1 MNDTI
6 VDTRYAVKRKLVI
19 AIEPGIRF
27 GLNQDPAEDIS
38 LGKTGNQMPVRISV
52 IARLTHID
60 AEDKPYSRIA
70 PFLFILNH
78 EKKSWARYRITA
90 KASEYAINE
99 AETAIDEL

>member
-6 VDTRYAVKRKLVI
+6 VDTRCAILRKIVI
-19 AIEPGIRF
+19 ATEPGTRL
-27 GLNQDPAEDIS
+27 GRNQAAVECISVGETDIE
-38 LGKTGNQMPVRISV
+38 MPIRISSM
-52 IARLTHID
+52 ARLMHID

-70 PFLFILNH
+70 LCLFILNH

-99 AETAIDEL
+99 AEIAIEEL